1 MFARLFLLFTVT
13 SVIELTLLIQIG
25 KLTGVGTTVALIVL
39 TGLLGAYLTRREG
52 RKTLAKLRED
62 ALAGRPTAGA
72 ITDGA
77 LILVAGA
84 VLLTPGFLTDLLGF
98 SLLIP
103 AVRGRLRQA
112 AADYAK
118 RHVQVRAQTFA
129 SGFGRPPQPPG
140 DVFDVEFER
149 VEEPPPAI
157 GG

>member
-13 SVIELTLLIQIG
+13 SVVELTLLIQIG

-62 ALAGRPTAGA
+62 ALAGRPTTGA

-77 LILVAGA
+77 MILVAGA

-103 AVRGRLRQA
+103 AVRGRIRRTVA
-112 AADYAK
+112 ESVK
-118 RHVQVRAQTFA
+118 RHVQVQARTFT
-129 SGFGRPPQPPG
+129 SGFDNRPPAG
-140 DVFDVEFER
+140 DVFDVDFER
-149 VEEPPPAI
+149 VEDPPPSI
-157 GG
+157 R